1 MTTVK
6 DLNKRPLFI
15 FEMANNH
22 MGDMEHGIHIVQ
34 ELAKA
39 SEGFPFNFAVK
50 LQYRDLNTLIH
61 PDFKDRMDLKYV
73 KRFSETRLN
82 WDQFRQIK
90 DAIVAA
96 GFLAICTSF
105 DEISVEKIV
114 EHGYDYIKIP
124 SCSLTD
130 WPLLEKIAECDLPI
144 IASTAGESLEDIDRV
159 VGFFNHREKK
169 LSLMHCV
176 GEYPAKDE
184 HLHLSQIP
192 LLKGRYPGIEV
203 GYSTHERPDNF
214 EAVKIAIALGAT
226 IFEKH
231 AAVATGKYAVNA
243 YSITPEQ
250 GRKWL
255 QSAFEAYKMLGEPD
269 VRYPAPP
276 GEIEA
281 LGDLAR
287 GVFVKKPVAAG
298 SAIKPSNVFYAMP
311 RTKGQI
317 VAQDM
322 SKYTEYTATSPIAS
336 NGAVMRADVEVRD
349 RRRLVYKIVQDVK
362 AILKKSKVAVPG
374 QVELEISHHYGIE
387 KFYDYG
393 ITMITVVNREYCKKL
408 IVVLPGQKHP
418 EQLHKVKEETY
429 HVLYGNV
436 RVQLDGKVHE
446 KKAGEVLIIPR
457 GQTHAFE
464 TRSGC
469 IIEEISSSH
478 IVNDSYY
485 TDPAISANI
494 NRKTFVTY
502 WMD

>member
-1 MTTVK
+1 MT
-6 DLNKRPLFI
+6 DIHKRPLFVY
-15 FEMANNH
+15 EMANNH
-22 MGDMEHGIHIVQ
+22 MGDVEHGIQIIQ

-50 LQYRDLNTLIH
+50 LQYRDLDTLIH
-61 PDFKDRMDLKYV
+61 PDFRTRMDLKYV

-82 WDQFRQIK
+82 WEQFKQLK
-90 DAIVAA
+90 DAITAA
-96 GFLAICTSF
+96 GCLAICTPF
-105 DEISVEKIV
+105 DEKSVEKIV
-114 EHGYDYIKIP
+114 EHGYDFIKIP

-130 WPLLEKIAECDLPI
+130 WPLIEKIAEYDLPI
-144 IASTAGESLEDIDRV
+144 IASTAGEPLEDIDKV
-159 VGFFNHREKK
+159 VSFFRHREKQ

-176 GEYPAKDE
+176 GEYPARDE
-184 HLHLSQIP
+184 HLHLNQIP
-192 LLKGRYPGIEV
+192 LLKKRYPGIEV

-214 EAVKIAIALGAT
+214 QAVKIAIALGAT

-231 AAVATGKYAVNA
+231 AAVATDKYAVNA

-250 GRKWL
+250 AKNWL
-255 QSAFEAYKMLGEPD
+255 QSASDAYKMLGEPD

-281 LGDLAR
+281 LGGLAR
-287 GVFVKKPVAAG
+287 GVFVKEPVAAG
-298 SAIKPSNVFYAMP
+298 SVVKPSNVFYAMP
-311 RTKGQI
+311 CVQGQI
-317 VAQDM
+317 VAPDM
-322 SKYTEYTATSPIAS
+322 SKYTEYIAKHPIAS
-336 NGAVMRADVEVRD
+336 NGAVMRANVEVRD
-349 RRRLVYKIVQDVK
+349 RRRLVHKIVRDIK

-374 QVELEISHHYGIE
+374 QVDLEISHHYGIE
-387 KFYDYG
+387 KFYEYG
-393 ITMITVVNREYCKKL
+393 IAMITVVNREYCKKL

-436 RVQLDGKVHE
+436 QVQLDGNVYE
-446 KKAGEVLIIPR
+446 KKASEVLIIPR

-464 TRSGC
+464 TRNGC

-485 TDPAISANI
+485 TDPSISANT